1 MIKKIPIWDL
11 FPSEVMLLNYN
22 RMKLF
27 ILLISLICIVES
39 IFLIFLKLL
48 VAFFPKITKI
58 LNSFLPEKLIK
69 IVNTFLPEKLI
80 KSDYKNSFNKNYN
93 NPMVIKSIFGS
104 SFLGIIFFYIF
115 RKSIKGFMYVWIK
128 LGLVLFLILFI
139 NELNTYIISLYSYIG
154 TALEDRNA
162 DNFNKGIIMLVI
174 CYIILIPLKSLQFLT
189 TTSLESMEHYPD
201 LTISE
206 RQNIYAKTIDLFLLI
221 FDAILVLIFNIKPL
235 LSINRKLPLT
245 LLLYSIIGSFS
256 LIKIGYLINF
266 DEVILRIFQR
276 ILNYGSELIPFIILY
291 NPIFNKQM
299 KLKSFYDAELY
310 YHILIKALFYI
321 IYNIEK
327 LYWYKITFKG
337 IKYYQGNI
345 ITKDGFFIYNDE

>member
-58 LNSFLPEKLIK
+58 LNAFFPK
-69 IVNTFLPEKLI
+69 ITKILNAFFPEKLI

-93 NPMVIKSIFGS
+93 NPIVIKSIFGS
-104 SFLGIIFFYIF
+104 SFLGMIFFYIF

-139 NELNTYIISLYSYIG
+139 NELNAYIISLYSYIG
-154 TALEDRNA
+154 IALKDRNS

-189 TTSLESMEHYPD
+189 TTRLESMEHYPD

-235 LSINRKLPLT
+235 LSINKKLPLT

-291 NPIFNKQM
+291 KPIFKEQM
-299 KLKSFYDAELY
+299 NFKSFYDAELY